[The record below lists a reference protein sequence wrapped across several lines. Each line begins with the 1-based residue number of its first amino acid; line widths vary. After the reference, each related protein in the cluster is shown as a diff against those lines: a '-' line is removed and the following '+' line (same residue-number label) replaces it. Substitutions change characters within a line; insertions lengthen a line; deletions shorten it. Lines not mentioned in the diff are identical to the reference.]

1 MRGLVFVVT
10 FSACLLGSRAQDQ
23 QVESPGGA
31 RRYPDRSDRYF
42 TKYDSQ
48 ISQVQSAVEDIADQA
63 GNIARQ
69 ANDQLPWNNQ
79 QQQQQQQQYPN
90 SSLSRRFEDAG
101 AAFKDLIKQRE
112 ALENPPTTT
121 TTARPE
127 TTTIRRPGVQRE
139 TLKDPDRTPFEDP
152 NRYISPQTQDIS
164 TNVRFANGLPYRETS
179 NIKDR
184 YGNRYDP
191 RSHSI
196 PGKYDPNND
205 PRFSDPNFLDPRNLP
220 KYDTNLQHVPKDRYD
235 TKYRYYERF
244 PDQQRDKLRDP
255 NYDPRWDT
263 KEPHAPGVLGGWLP
277 ELQGECRPGCE
288 NLPRDVT
295 VNTNYGRVNGFYV
308 YLYDG
313 PRVPLYER
321 PGRAHTDKVKKKVS
335 VFLGIPYAMPP
346 TKDSRLMPP
355 RPHRGWQSYDAVDW
369 APVCPQPIKYV
380 GATKNSPIMDE
391 DCLYLNVFTP
401 EHESTVSQLFP
412 VMIYIHGGHFQ
423 KGSANE
429 FPGHQLAANGQV
441 VVVAINYRLGALGF
455 LSTGDHH
462 APGNYGLLDMAMA
475 IKWVYDNVYAF
486 QGDRDKITLFG
497 PDAGAASAGVLAVM
511 PKTRNMVRRVIA
523 ISGSPLADWAVFNDK
538 FRAMNVSRVYGE
550 RIGCNIDSSWELVDC
565 IKRGRSFHELSNIEF
580 KPEIGTWPWAPV
592 VQLNISVPED
602 TWNVDWN
609 SEDFMALPDLVSEL
623 YRLGKYH
630 SQFQYL
636 TGVARD
642 DAAYLLCKL
651 QPAVL
656 IIISI
661 EQF

>member
-1 MRGLVFVVT
+1 MKEWRTVNILLIFLVTVI
-10 FSACLLGSRAQDQ
+10 GQDASET
-23 QVESPGGA
+23 QV
-31 RRYPDRSDRYF
+31 RRYPDRSEQYVRTYSDN
-42 TKYDSQ
+42 SGQ
-48 ISQVQSAVEDIADQA
+48 SQVTSDNDPVSRA
-63 GNIARQ
+63 GN
-69 ANDQLPWNNQ
+69 NGVPWSQPVQ
-79 QQQQQQQQYPN
+79 QQPQQQQQQYTN
-90 SSLSRRFEDAG
+90 SSSSYDDRDPG
-101 AAFKDLIKQRE
+101 AIFRQFAREREEQQR
-112 ALENPPTTT
+112 PTTT
-121 TTARPE
+121 TTARPV
-127 TTTIRRPGVQRE
+127 TTT
-139 TLKDPDRTPFEDP
+139 LRTPGIQTQQTGSSQTSNRRDPFDDP
-152 NRYISPQTQDIS
+152 NRYIQPQIQDS
-164 TNVRFANGLPYRETS
+164 QGARFVNGIPFRETQ

-196 PGKYDPNND
+196 PGQYDPKND
-205 PRFSDPNFLDPRNLP
+205 PRFSDPNYLDPRNLP
-220 KYDTNLQHVPKDRYD
+220 KYDTNLQHVPRDRYD

-244 PDQQRDKLRDP
+244 PDRKRDKLLDP
-255 NYDPRWDT
+255 NYDPRHDLNN
-263 KEPHAPGVLGGWLP
+263 EPPAPGVYGGWLP

-295 VNTNYGRVNGFYV
+295 VNTNYGRVNGFYA

-346 TKDSRLMPP
+346 TNDGRLMPP
-355 RPHRGWQSYDAVDW
+355 RPHRGWQTYDAVDW

-380 GATKNSPIMDE
+380 GVLKNAPVMDE

-401 EHESTVSQLFP
+401 EHTSSVSQLFP

-441 VVVAINYRLGALGF
+441 VVVAINYRLGALGW

-462 APGNYGLLDMAMA
+462 APGNYGILDMALA
-475 IKWVYDNVYAF
+475 IKWVYDNAYAF
-486 QGDRDKITLFG
+486 QGDREKITLFG
-497 PDAGAASAGVLAVM
+497 PDAGAAAAGVLAVM
-511 PKTRNMVRRVIA
+511 PRTRNMVRRVIA

-550 RIGCNIDSSWELVDC
+550 RIGCTIDSSWELVDC
-565 IKRGRSFHELSNIEF
+565 IKKGRTFQELSNIEF

-592 VQLNISVPED
+592 VQKNISVPED
-602 TWNVDWN
+602 GWQVEWRSD
-609 SEDFMALPDLVSEL
+609 DFMALPELVSVL
-623 YRLGKYH
+623 YENQQYH
-630 SQFQYL
+630 PKFQYL

-642 DAAYLLCKL
+642 DASYLLCK
-651 QPAVL
+651 
-656 IIISI
+656 
-661 EQF
+661 F